1 MENSFNKSDLVKSF
15 GETFSLTNEKARE
28 LVDGLLDIVVKKLKE
43 GTKVNISGFG
53 AFEAKLMKPRLGV
66 NPKTGEKIQIASRRV
81 LKFRVAKNLKED
93 LSPTAPPVEPVVAPA
108 PAA

>member
-1 MENSFNKSDLVKSF
+1 MENSFNKSDMVKSF
-15 GETFSLTNEKARE
+15 GETFNLSGEESRKY
-28 LVDGLLDIVVKKLKE
+28 VDGLLDLIVKKLKD
-43 GTKVNISGFG
+43 GVKVNISGFG

-93 LSPTAPPVEPVVAPA
+93 LSPPPPP